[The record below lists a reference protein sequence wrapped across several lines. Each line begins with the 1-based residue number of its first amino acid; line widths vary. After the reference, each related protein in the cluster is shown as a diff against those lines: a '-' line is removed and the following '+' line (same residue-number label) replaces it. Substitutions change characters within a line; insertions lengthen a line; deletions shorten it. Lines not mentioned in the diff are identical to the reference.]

1 MKRLFD
7 VFPMVL
13 LTMVLGGCAASS
25 TSPIGVNCDY
35 RQEKPMMDMPVDCQG
50 R

>member
-1 MKRLFD
+1 MKKL
-7 VFPMVL
+7 VHL
-13 LTMVLGGCAASS
+13 LSVALLAAILNGCAASS

-35 RQEKPMMDMPVDCQG
+35 RQEKSIMNMPVDCQG